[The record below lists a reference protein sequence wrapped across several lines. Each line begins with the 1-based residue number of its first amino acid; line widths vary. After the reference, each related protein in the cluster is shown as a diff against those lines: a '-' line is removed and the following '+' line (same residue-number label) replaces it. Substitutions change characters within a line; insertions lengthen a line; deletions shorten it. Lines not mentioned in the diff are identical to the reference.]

1 MIKKYLLNNNDYK
14 KILKYYN
21 KSVPKKTKE
30 IRSKAEKILAV
41 KLCGCIKKV
50 EKYRKTRKER
60 RGIGICRNSVITR
73 KKLAFNQ
80 FTCKKS
86 PSFKKKN
93 NYRIRKTIKKLSF

>member
-1 MIKKYLLNNNDYK
+1 MNKKYLLHNNDYK
-14 KILKYYN
+14 KILKYYK
-21 KSVPKKTKE
+21 KSIPKKTKE
-30 IRSKAEKILAV
+30 IRNKAEKLLAI

-50 EKYRKTRKER
+50 EKYKKTRKER

-93 NYRIRKTIKKLSF
+93 GYKLRKTMKKLNF